1 MKNTKKVINKLE
13 QVALNSSKN
22 RILSTEILNILEKK
36 GIDIDYDEFVNAW
49 AYIEGDCSEYE
60 IVSYL
65 KSIKLKGES
74 NVKND

>member
-1 MKNTKKVINKLE
+1 MKLTKKVINKLE
-13 QVALNSSKN
+13 QMALNSSKN
-22 RILSTEILNILEKK
+22 RILSTEILNILEKN
-36 GIDIDYDEFVNAW
+36 GIDIYDDEFLNAW

-74 NVKND
+74 NDKDN